1 MEEIN
6 LSEVFSYFKSKIMQI
21 LIITV
26 SVMIIGNIYTIFFE
40 VPLYQSNTTILLV
53 NEDTKQTTTDL
64 QLNKNLIGAY
74 SEIIKSRKVLNQV
87 IKILDLD
94 YSVGQLSK
102 NVSVAAVNDTEII
115 RITVNDR
122 NKAKSVL
129 IANQIAETFSK
140 EVKSLYHLENV
151 AIIDKAISTD
161 KPYNIN
167 HLKSNLLY
175 LLIGLVL
182 SCGIVFVIYYFDTSI
197 KSSEV
202 IENKLGLNVLGIVPV
217 EKGSER

>member
-53 NEDTKQTTTDL
+53 NEDSKQTTTDL

-102 NVSVAAVNDTEII
+102 NVSVEAVNDTEII

>member
-161 KPYNIN
+161 KPYCI
-167 HLKSNLLY
+167 
-175 LLIGLVL
+175 
-182 SCGIVFVIYYFDTSI
+182 
-197 KSSEV
+197 SSY
-202 IENKLGLNVLGIVPV
+202 IFLN
-217 EKGSER
+217 S